1 MLISL
6 TENHRY
12 YTQEGR
18 IILLSYQLPG
28 KTYAGVVT
36 KTRNKGGEIITMS
49 WSRDGKCLT
58 NSRYDI
64 IPTLNYRELAALIN
78 VTYDFI
84 RIAYNSGKLNITP
97 AFINSREAV
106 FHEHDVLNLLNSCSK
121 NELRTLIVKANKEVN
136 RANYERKIN
145 KKMNFNTV
153 DNR

>member
-1 MLISL
+1 MIISL

-12 YTQEGR
+12 YTAEGR
-18 IILLSYQLPG
+18 IILLFYKLPNN
-28 KTYAGVVT
+28 TYAGAVT

-49 WSRDGKCLT
+49 WSLDGKCIT

-64 IPTLNYRELAALIN
+64 ISTLNYRELAGLIN

-97 AFINSREAV
+97 AFTNSREAV
-106 FHEHDVLNLLNSCSK
+106 FHEQDVLNLLNSCSK
-121 NELRTLIVKANKEVN
+121 NELRTLIVNANKKVN

-145 KKMNFNTV
+145 KKLSTV
-153 DNR
+153 DNI